1 MSACEVRFATKNV
14 PFAPMSAGRVIAATA
29 MPTRMTASTPTTQ
42 PIIEPTAQH
51 ADHPTAPPHCLQV
64 AYALKVRGDGHV
76 PCDIAGTV
84 EMPYALHPDGR
95 REAVPNFNKLMELI
109 LLRPALMQLT
119 GFVNGLR
126 RADIDARENVAPG
139 EAAQADEPQQHA
151 SLASLASLNGAMPE
165 AVDPPLP
172 PNMSPDAPA
181 TVLIA

>member
-1 MSACEVRFATKNV
+1 MKNASST
-14 PFAPMSAGRVIAATA
+14 APPAGH
-29 MPTRMTASTPTTQ
+29 S
-42 PIIEPTAQH
+42 
-51 ADHPTAPPHCLQV
+51 TAPPHCLHV
-64 AYALKVRGDGHV
+64 AYSLQVKGDGRV

-126 RADIDARENVAPG
+126 RADIEARESVAPG
-139 EAAQADEPQQHA
+139 EAPPTDERQHHA